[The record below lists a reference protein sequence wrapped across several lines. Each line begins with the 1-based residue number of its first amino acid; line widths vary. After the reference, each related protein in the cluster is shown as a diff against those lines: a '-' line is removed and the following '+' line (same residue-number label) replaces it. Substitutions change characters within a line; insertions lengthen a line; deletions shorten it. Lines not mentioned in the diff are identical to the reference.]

1 MFVHAVIARFVELS
15 NFTYSAGSAFNQECA
30 PIERFSLNS
39 YVVAILGTS
48 AVSLILAFFNS
59 VFAGSPPLLL
69 FLVAVMPAAWLG
81 GLGAGTFATALSTFI
96 GLYFLVEPHYSLAV
110 AETAES
116 VRLLLLF
123 SVGMLL
129 SLVID
134 RLKKAEARALKA
146 AVEREK
152 QLKMEIIEH
161 WETEQKLKDGETFA
175 RKVLMSSLN
184 GLYIYDIKTGT
195 DTFINAQY
203 TRLTGYTLGD
213 LDAMSGPEFFALFH
227 PEDRARVAAHLER
240 LTRMANGEVSEIE
253 YRFKTADGRWIWC
266 LSRDSVFLRDPDG
279 TVRQCIGAFL
289 DITERK
295 QAEEAL
301 RESDRRKDEFL
312 AMLGHELRNPLAPI
326 RNAVQVMK
334 KIGLPHPTLAWAGD
348 VIDRQVNQLAHLV
361 DDLLDVSRIVQG
373 KITLQKNTIELAKVI
388 DLALETSRP
397 LIDARRHEL
406 VLSLPEDPLTLNGDA
421 IRLAQVVGNL
431 LNNAAKYTPEGGTIW
446 LTAARK
452 NGEAIVSV
460 RDTGEGIPKNLL
472 PKLFKL
478 FTQAERTLDRAQ
490 GGLGLGL
497 TIVQKIV
504 ELHGGWVEA
513 RSEGPGKGSEFIVCL
528 PVSEA
533 AADAAPR
540 VKSS

>member
-1 MFVHAVIARFVELS
+1 
-15 NFTYSAGSAFNQECA
+15 
-30 PIERFSLNS
+30 LNS
-39 YVVAILGTS
+39 YVVAVIGTL
-48 AVSLILAFFNS
+48 AVSLVLAFLSPIFE
-59 VFAGSPPLLL
+59 GSPPLLL
-69 FLVAVMPAAWLG
+69 FLAVVMPAAWRG
-81 GLGAGTFATALSTFI
+81 GLGAGVFATALGTFV
-96 GLYFLVEPHYSLAV
+96 GFYFLVEPSYSVYV
-110 AETAES
+110 AETAERL
-116 VRLLLLF
+116 RLLLLF

-134 RLKKAEARALKA
+134 RLKKAEARAQRA
-146 AVEREK
+146 ALDREK
-152 QLKMEIIEH
+152 QLKMEIVEH
-161 WETEQKLKDGETFA
+161 WETEQKLKDEETFA

-184 GLYIYDIKTGT
+184 GLYIYDITTGT
-195 DTFINAQY
+195 DTFINTQY
-203 TRLTGYTLGD
+203 TRLTGYTLDD
-213 LDAMSGPEFFALFH
+213 LQAMRGAKFFNLFH
-227 PEDRARVAAHLER
+227 PEDRARVAAHLDD
-240 LTRMANGEVSEIE
+240 LTRIENGDVAEIE

-266 LSRDSVFLRDPDG
+266 LSRDAVFSRDPEDG

-326 RNAVQVMK
+326 RNAVKVMK
-334 KIGLPHPTLAWAGD
+334 KIGLPHPKLAWAGD

-373 KITLQKNTIELAKVI
+373 KITLQKTTIDLAKVI
-388 DLALETSRP
+388 ELALETSRP
-397 LIDARRHEL
+397 LIEARHHKL
-406 VLSLPEDPLTLNGDA
+406 NLSLPEHSLQLNGDV
-421 IRLAQVVGNL
+421 IRLAQVVSNL
-431 LNNAAKYTPEGGTIW
+431 LVNAAKYTPEGGTIW
-446 LTAARK
+446 VTAVRK

-460 RDTGEGIPKNLL
+460 RDTGEGISKNLL

-497 TIVQKIV
+497 TIVQRIV

-513 RSEGPGKGSEFIVCL
+513 RSEGPGKGSEFIVYL
-528 PVSEA
+528 PALVP
-533 AADAAPR
+533 AADHGPFLKEAEGAAGNGP
-540 VKSS
+540 V

>member
-1 MFVHAVIARFVELS
+1 M
-15 NFTYSAGSAFNQECA
+15 
-30 PIERFSLNS
+30 LNS
-39 YVVAILGTS
+39 YFVTVFGTS
-48 AVSLILAFFNS
+48 AVSLLLAFFGP
-59 VFAGSPPLLL
+59 VFEGSPPLLL
-69 FLVAVMPAAWLG
+69 FLVVVMPAAWLG
-81 GLGAGTFATALSTFI
+81 GFVPGFFATVLNTLI
-96 GLYFLVEPHYSLAV
+96 GLYFLVEPGYSLSV
-110 AETAES
+110 AETAE
-116 VRLLLLF
+116 RLQLALLF
-123 SVGMLL
+123 SVGTLI

-134 RLKKAEARALKA
+134 RLKKAEARAMEA
-146 AVEREK
+146 AIDREK
-152 QLKMEIIEH
+152 LLKTEIIER
-161 WETEQKLKDGETFA
+161 WETEQKLKDEETFA

-184 GLYIYDIKTGT
+184 GLYIYDLTTGT
-195 DTFINAQY
+195 DTFINGQY
-203 TRLTGYTLGD
+203 TRLTGYTLDD
-213 LDAMSGPEFFALFH
+213 LAAIRGNRFFALFH
-227 PEDRARVAAHLER
+227 PEDQARVAAHMDKLAS
-240 LTRMANGEVSEIE
+240 MADGEVLEIE

-266 LSRDSVFLRDPDG
+266 LSRDSVFSRDPDG

-326 RNAVQVMK
+326 RNAVTVMK
-334 KIGLPHPTLAWAGD
+334 KIGLPHPKLAWAGD

-373 KITLQKNTIELAKVI
+373 KITLHKATVEMNKVI

-397 LIDARRHEL
+397 LIEARRHEL
-406 VLSLPEDPLTLNGDA
+406 SLTVPEDPLPLNADA
-421 IRLAQVVGNL
+421 IRLAQVVSNL
-431 LNNAAKYTPEGGTIW
+431 LNNAAKYTPEGGKIW
-446 LTAARK
+446 LTVARRD
-452 NGEAIVSV
+452 GDAIVSV

-528 PVSEA
+528 PICQAFVGTVGG
-533 AADAAPR
+533 
-540 VKSS
+540 VKCQRSW

>member
-1 MFVHAVIARFVELS
+1 M
-15 NFTYSAGSAFNQECA
+15 
-30 PIERFSLNS
+30 LNS
-39 YVVAILGTS
+39 YVIAVLGTL
-48 AVSLILAFFNS
+48 AVSLVLAFFNP

-69 FLVAVMPAAWLG
+69 FLVAVLPAAWRG
-81 GLGAGTFATALSTFI
+81 GLGPGLLATALSTFV
-96 GLYFLVEPHYSLAV
+96 GMYFLVEPSYSLDI
-110 AETAES
+110 AETAEKL
-116 VRLLLLF
+116 RLLLLF

-129 SLVID
+129 SLVLD
-134 RLKKAEARALKA
+134 RLKKSEARARE
-146 AVEREK
+146 AVIDREK
-152 QLKMEIIEH
+152 ELKREIVDH

-203 TRLTGYTLGD
+203 TRLTGYTLDD
-213 LDAMSGPEFFALFH
+213 LKTLPGPAFFALFH
-227 PEDRARVAAHLER
+227 PDDQARVVAHLEN
-240 LTRMANGEVSEIE
+240 LTRIADGDVSEIE

-266 LSRDSVFLRDPDG
+266 LSRDAVFSRDADG

-326 RNAVQVMK
+326 RNAVKVMK
-334 KIGLPHPTLAWAGD
+334 KVGLPHPKLAWASD

-373 KITLQKNTIELAKVI
+373 KITLHKTTVEVDKVI
-388 DLALETSRP
+388 ELALETARP
-397 LIDARRHEL
+397 LIEARHHEL
-406 VLSLPEDPLTLNGDA
+406 KLTLPEAPLRLDGDA

-431 LNNAAKYTPEGGTIW
+431 LNNAAKYTPDGGTIW
-446 LTAARK
+446 VTAARK
-452 NGEAIVSV
+452 NGEAIISV

-513 RSEGPGKGSEFIVCL
+513 KSEGPGRGSEFIVYL
-528 PVSEA
+528 PALAPALETDSLSREAVNKSE
-533 AADAAPR
+533 
-540 VKSS
+540 SLSG

>member
-1 MFVHAVIARFVELS
+1 L
-15 NFTYSAGSAFNQECA
+15 
-30 PIERFSLNS
+30 LNS
-39 YVVAILGTS
+39 YVVAVLGTT
-48 AVSLILAFFNS
+48 ALSLIVAFFNP

-69 FLVAVMPAAWLG
+69 FLAAVMPAAWRG
-81 GLGAGTFATALSTFI
+81 GLGAGIFATALSTFV
-96 GLYFLVEPHYSLAV
+96 GMFFLVEPGYSLYV
-110 AETAES
+110 AEPAERL
-116 VRLLLLF
+116 RLLILF
-123 SVGMLL
+123 TVGLLL

-134 RLKKAEARALKA
+134 RLKKAEARALRA
-146 AVEREK
+146 ALDREK
-152 QLKMEIIEH
+152 ELKTEIVDH
-161 WETEQKLKDGETFA
+161 WETEQKLKDEETFA

-184 GLYIYDIKTGT
+184 GLYIYDIKAGT

-203 TRLTGYTLGD
+203 TRLTGYTLDD
-213 LDAMSGPEFFALFH
+213 LNAMSGSEFFALFH
-227 PEDRARVAAHLER
+227 PEDQARVAAHLED
-240 LTRMANGEVSEIE
+240 LTRIADGDVVEIE

-266 LSRDSVFLRDPDG
+266 LSRDAVFSRDPDG

-326 RNAVQVMK
+326 RNAIMVMK
-334 KIGLPHPTLAWAGD
+334 KIGLPHPKLAWAGD

-373 KITLQKNTIELAKVI
+373 KITLQKTPVDLSRVIE
-388 DLALETSRP
+388 LALETSRP
-397 LIDARRHEL
+397 LIEARHHEL
-406 VLSLPEDPLTLNGDA
+406 ILSLPEDPLQVDGDV
-421 IRLAQVVGNL
+421 IRLAQVISNL

-446 LTAARK
+446 VTVVRK

-460 RDTGEGIPKNLL
+460 RDTGEGISKNLL

-497 TIVQKIV
+497 TIVQRIV

-513 RSEGPGKGSEFIVCL
+513 RSEGPGKGSEFIVYL
-528 PVSEA
+528 PAIVPALEPFKEA
-533 AADAAPR
+533 LNKTGSLPG
-540 VKSS
+540 

>member
-1 MFVHAVIARFVELS
+1 MS
-15 NFTYSAGSAFNQECA
+15 NG
-30 PIERFSLNS
+30 
-39 YVVAILGTS
+39 YVLGVLATLGIL
-48 AVSLILAFFNS
+48 AILAFFNP
-59 VFAGSPPLLL
+59 VFMGSPPLLL
-69 FLVAVMPAAWLG
+69 FLAAVMPAAWRG
-81 GLGAGTFATALSTFI
+81 GVRAGFFATALSTLVGI
-96 GLYFLVEPHYSLAV
+96 YFLVEPGYSFYV
-110 AETAES
+110 AETAERL
-116 VRLLLLF
+116 RLLLLF
-123 SVGMLL
+123 SVGALL
-129 SLVID
+129 SFVID
-134 RLKKAEARALKA
+134 RLRKSEARAVRTTLDR
-146 AVEREK
+146 ER
-152 QLKMEIIEH
+152 QLKSEMAEH

-203 TRLTGYTLGD
+203 TRLTGYTLDD
-213 LDAMSGPEFFALFH
+213 LRAMSGPEFFALFH
-227 PEDRARVAAHLER
+227 PEDQARVAAHLED
-240 LTRMANGEVSEIE
+240 LTRIVNGDVSEIE

-266 LSRDSVFLRDPDG
+266 LSRDSVFSRDPDG
-279 TVRQCIGAFL
+279 AVRQCIGAFL

-326 RNAVQVMK
+326 RNAVMVMK
-334 KIGLPHPTLAWAGD
+334 KIGLPDPKLSWAGD

-373 KITLQKNTIELAKVI
+373 KITLHKTTVEVAKVI
-388 DLALETSRP
+388 ELALETSRP
-397 LIDARRHEL
+397 LIEARHHEL
-406 VLSLPEDPLTLNGDA
+406 ILSMPEDPLRLDGDV
-421 IRLAQVVGNL
+421 IRLAQVVANL
-431 LNNAAKYTPEGGTIW
+431 LNNAAKYTLDGGKIW
-446 LTAARK
+446 VTAARK
-452 NGEAIVSV
+452 NGEVIISV

-513 RSEGPGKGSEFIVCL
+513 NSEGPGTGSEFTVCL
-528 PVSEA
+528 PVSGAAFKPDFPCKEA
-533 AADAAPR
+533 LN
-540 VKSS
+540 